1 MSYLYENY
9 IYPNKLTN
17 RMKITL
23 IRAEKE
29 SGKEAL
35 STLEADALI
44 KKLKTETKAGHVS
57 TLRAIL
63 PQLEGTCAQYEHID
77 KLPRIYPAVEY
88 SRTQE
93 GERRMKNYNGLVQ
106 LEVNRLSGIA
116 EAEYVKQQAA
126 LLPQTFAAF
135 CGSSGR
141 SAKIWVLFALPDGTT
156 PKRESDATLF
166 HAHAYRMAVKCYQPL
181 LPFAITLKEPSLTQ
195 SCRMTLDGYPY
206 YNPAAVPF
214 CLEQPLGMPEEEN
227 FRQRKL
233 AEKNPLLR
241 LHPDSKA
248 SDTFAILFES
258 ALDRAFRELDGWKRE
273 GDLRILLVPLAEHCF
288 KAGIPEEEVV
298 RQTLM
303 HYYREAD
310 EFIVRQ
316 TIHNLYQE
324 LKGFGKKSSLTQE
337 QESVFRLEEFMG
349 RRYEFR
355 YNTVLDDLEYRQ
367 RDSVH
372 FYFKPADQRAR
383 STVSMNALKEGIRVW
398 DRDINRFLTSDYVP
412 LYNPVEEYLYDTG
425 RWDGKD
431 RIRALADLVPCHN
444 PHWREL
450 FYRWFLGMV
459 AHWRGMDRQHG
470 NNTSPLLVGSQGFR
484 KSTFCRILLP
494 PELRFGYTD
503 SIDFKSRQEAERSL
517 GRFLLVNIDEFDQIS
532 INQQGFLKHLLQ
544 KPVANLRKPYG
555 STIRE
560 MRRYASFIGTSNQKD
575 LLSDPSGSRR
585 FICIEVTGPIDTN
598 VSINYRQLY
607 AQALNAVAKGERYW
621 LDDADEAIL
630 KRTNREFEQLTPLEQ
645 LFHSHFRAAEEDE
658 EGQWMMPMQ
667 ILSALQTKTRDRLAI
682 NKVAVFGRTLK
693 KLEIPNKKSR
703 QGTLYHVMPLD

>member
-35 STLEADALI
+35 STLETDALI

-106 LEVNRLSGIA
+106 LEINRLSGIA

-214 CLEQPLGMPEEEN
+214 CLEQPLSMPEEEN

-248 SDTFAILFES
+248 SDTFAVLFES
-258 ALDRAFRELDGWKRE
+258 ALDRAFRGLGGWKRD

-494 PELRFGYTD
+494 PELR
-503 SIDFKSRQEAERSL
+503 RQNLFPGAAFRL
-517 GRFLLVNIDEFDQIS
+517 YGQHR
-532 INQQGFLKHLLQ
+532 LQ
-544 KPVANLRKPYG
+544 EQA
-555 STIRE
+555 
-560 MRRYASFIGTSNQKD
+560 
-575 LLSDPSGSRR
+575 GSR
-585 FICIEVTGPIDTN
+585 TQSGT
-598 VSINYRQLY
+598 
-607 AQALNAVAKGERYW
+607 
-621 LDDADEAIL
+621 
-630 KRTNREFEQLTPLEQ
+630 
-645 LFHSHFRAAEEDE
+645 
-658 EGQWMMPMQ
+658 
-667 ILSALQTKTRDRLAI
+667 LSA
-682 NKVAVFGRTLK
+682 
-693 KLEIPNKKSR
+693 R
-703 QGTLYHVMPLD
+703 QH

>member
-1 MSYLYENY
+1 
-9 IYPNKLTN
+9 
-17 RMKITL
+17 
-23 IRAEKE
+23 
-29 SGKEAL
+29 
-35 STLEADALI
+35 
-44 KKLKTETKAGHVS
+44 
-57 TLRAIL
+57 
-63 PQLEGTCAQYEHID
+63 
-77 KLPRIYPAVEY
+77 
-88 SRTQE
+88 
-93 GERRMKNYNGLVQ
+93 
-106 LEVNRLSGIA
+106 
-116 EAEYVKQQAA
+116 
-126 LLPQTFAAF
+126 
-135 CGSSGR
+135 
-141 SAKIWVLFALPDGTT
+141 
-156 PKRESDATLF
+156 
-166 HAHAYRMAVKCYQPL
+166 
-181 LPFAITLKEPSLTQ
+181 
-195 SCRMTLDGYPY
+195 
-206 YNPAAVPF
+206 
-214 CLEQPLGMPEEEN
+214 
-227 FRQRKL
+227 
-233 AEKNPLLR
+233 
-241 LHPDSKA
+241 
-248 SDTFAILFES
+248 
-258 ALDRAFRELDGWKRE
+258 
-273 GDLRILLVPLAEHCF
+273 
-288 KAGIPEEEVV
+288 
-298 RQTLM
+298 M
-303 HYYREAD
+303 HYYRETD

-398 DRDINRFLTSDYVP
+398 DRDINRFLTSDHVP

-444 PHWREL
+444 PHWQEL

-517 GRFLLVNIDEFDQIS
+517 GRFLLVNIDEFDQIN

-544 KPVANLRKPYG
+544 KPAANLRKPYG

-598 VSINYRQLY
+598 VTINYRQLY

>member
-29 SGKEAL
+29 SRKEAL

-93 GERRMKNYNGLVQ
+93 GERWMKNYNGLVQ

-214 CLEQPLGMPEEEN
+214 CLEQPLSMPEEEN

-258 ALDRAFRELDGWKRE
+258 ALDRAFRGLGGWKRD

-431 RIRALADLVPCHN
+431 RIRAWPTSFRATILIGRSCSTAGSWHGGTLAWNGPATRKQYFSSACRF
-444 PHWREL
+444 PR
-450 FYRWFLGMV
+450 
-459 AHWRGMDRQHG
+459 
-470 NNTSPLLVGSQGFR
+470 FR
-484 KSTFCRILLP
+484 KSTFAAFCCHRSCVSAI
-494 PELRFGYTD
+494 RTASTSRVGRKRSAVWDAFCSSTSMS
-503 SIDFKSRQEAERSL
+503 SIKST
-517 GRFLLVNIDEFDQIS
+517 
-532 INQQGFLKHLLQ
+532 
-544 KPVANLRKPYG
+544 
-555 STIRE
+555 STSR
-560 MRRYASFIGTSNQKD
+560 AS
-575 LLSDPSGSRR
+575 
-585 FICIEVTGPIDTN
+585 
-598 VSINYRQLY
+598 
-607 AQALNAVAKGERYW
+607 
-621 LDDADEAIL
+621 
-630 KRTNREFEQLTPLEQ
+630 
-645 LFHSHFRAAEEDE
+645 
-658 EGQWMMPMQ
+658 
-667 ILSALQTKTRDRLAI
+667 
-682 NKVAVFGRTLK
+682 
-693 KLEIPNKKSR
+693 
-703 QGTLYHVMPLD
+703 